1 MIDNVFFPS
10 THQIP
15 EDRLYEEVN
24 IYSPIYSELE
34 EREETASPADS

>member
-1 MIDNVFFPS
+1 MFFSSP
-10 THQIP
+10 HQIP

-24 IYSPIYSELE
+24 IYAPIYSQLE